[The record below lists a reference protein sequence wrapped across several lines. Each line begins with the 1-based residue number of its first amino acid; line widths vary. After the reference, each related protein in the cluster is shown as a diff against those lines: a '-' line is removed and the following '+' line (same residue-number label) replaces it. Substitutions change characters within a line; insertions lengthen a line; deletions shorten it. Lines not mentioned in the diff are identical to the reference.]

1 MLNYAASVQSVKS
14 RMREISIGQMAWV
27 SQLKKYKERKERE
40 PVLSRDIKDLFFFF
54 FKRARL
60 TKVARNAY
68 LVDKIIKKC
77 KEAIKAKL
85 VEGNDL
91 YKCQDSVYF
100 EGGDRTMIG
109 MEHVRGFG

>member
-1 MLNYAASVQSVKS
+1 M
-14 RMREISIGQMAWV
+14 
-27 SQLKKYKERKERE
+27 
-40 PVLSRDIKDLFFFF
+40 
-54 FKRARL
+54 
-60 TKVARNAY
+60 ARNAY

-85 VEGNDL
+85 VEGNDS